1 MNIWHDIN
9 ESEITPELFTAVI
22 EIPKNS
28 QCKYEL
34 DKETGLLKLDREL
47 VDVDRFESF
56 VKENGWTL
64 MYVSAA
70 TGEGLSELIR
80 YSSEI
85 LRELPE
91 MTVYDAEYEPEDA
104 YVGGGRETVITREND
119 KFIVEGEWLFNLMGQ
134 INFSDNES
142 LNFFQRVLY
151 RSGIFDELEK
161 KGCKDGD
168 TVAIYDFEFEFV
180 K

>member
-1 MNIWHDIN
+1 
-9 ESEITPELFTAVI
+9 
-22 EIPKNS
+22 
-28 QCKYEL
+28 
-34 DKETGLLKLDREL
+34 
-47 VDVDRFESF
+47 
-56 VKENGWTL
+56 